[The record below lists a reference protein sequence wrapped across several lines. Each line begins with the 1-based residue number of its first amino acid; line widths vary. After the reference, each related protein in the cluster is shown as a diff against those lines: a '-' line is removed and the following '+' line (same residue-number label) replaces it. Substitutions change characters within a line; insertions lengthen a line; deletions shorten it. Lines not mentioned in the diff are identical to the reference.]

1 MEKLFKFFPVIL
13 SFLLLL
19 QGCTEEK
26 KVKTIDLQGHR
37 GCRGLLPENSIPAML
52 RALDLGVNTLEMDV
66 IISKDKHVL
75 LSHEPVLS
83 HEICYTELGDEIS
96 EDDENLFNLYKME
109 YADIKKCDC
118 GSKPVKKFPDQQKIK
133 VYKPL
138 LSEVIDTVE
147 QYLKKNSLPLVQY
160 NIEIKSTSETDGT
173 FHPRTAEFTERVMD
187 VLREKNLTERVTIQ
201 SFDVRPLQSIRKKY
215 SDVKLALI
223 VENRNGPE
231 KNIEKLGFVPDIY
244 SPDHLLVNEELMQ
257 FAVQNGMKV
266 IPWSVN
272 TKEEILSVLKQGVDG
287 IITDYPDKAKEIVK
301 EYQETGK

>member
-1 MEKLFKFFPVIL
+1 MGKLFKFFLAIF
-13 SFLLLL
+13 SFLFLL
-19 QGCTEEK
+19 QGCSEEK

-52 RALDLGVNTLEMDV
+52 RALELGVNTLEMDV
-66 IISKDKHVL
+66 VISKDKLVL

-83 HEICYTELGDEIS
+83 HEICLTDQGDEIS
-96 EDDENLFNLYKME
+96 EEDESLFNLYKME

-118 GSKPVKKFPDQQKIK
+118 GSKPVKKFPGQQKIK

-160 NIEIKSTSETDGT
+160 NIEIKSTFETDGT
-173 FHPRTAEFTERVMD
+173 FHPRTAEFTERIMD

-215 SDVKLALI
+215 SDVKLALL

-266 IPWSVN
+266 IPWTVN

-301 EYQETGK
+301 EYQGAGK